1 MYQNDDCPTQKQ
13 IMFHQTFQFST
24 KILILSK
31 TLLLFFLNINF
42 LIVKDANTFWSI
54 NNIITMRMFHSSS
67 PSHLSFGTSKYELPM
82 DRGGSI
88 YWAVG
93 AIDASGKKKLFKLHV
108 NFRDNYFIV
117 R

>member
-31 TLLLFFLNINF
+31 TLLLFLKKNINF

-93 AIDASGKKKLFKLHV
+93 AIDASGKKKCL
-108 NFRDNYFIV
+108 NFMVIFGIITS
-117 R
+117 

>member
-13 IMFHQTFQFST
+13 IMFHQTFQFSI

-31 TLLLFFLNINF
+31 TLLLFLKKNINF

-93 AIDASGKKKLFKLHV
+93 AIDASGKKNCL
-108 NFRDNYFIV
+108 NFMLIFGIITS
-117 R
+117 